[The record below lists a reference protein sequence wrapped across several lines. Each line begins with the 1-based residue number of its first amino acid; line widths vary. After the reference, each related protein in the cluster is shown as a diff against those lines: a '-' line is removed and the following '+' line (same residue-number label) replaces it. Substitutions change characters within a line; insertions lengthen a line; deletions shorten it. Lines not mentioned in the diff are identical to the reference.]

1 MERKKWTFS
10 DNCSHRLHNCKNNS
24 FHVVDQSGWEMIENG
39 NLFCNASKTTIFIV
53 KYSNLWLSCG
63 CRGIGCLNS
72 IIWLVEWGKII
83 VQYVRHALYIPV
95 PHRSAKHT
103 RGISDNRYESTAVW
117 SFLFYLINHLWH
129 SIWSIPHPYCAWTR
143 WNNREVVDSHVIL
156 NSDILTFT

>member
-1 MERKKWTFS
+1 MTF
-10 DNCSHRLHNCKNNS
+10 
-24 FHVVDQSGWEMIENG
+24 
-39 NLFCNASKTTIFIV
+39 
-53 KYSNLWLSCG
+53 LWLSWY
-63 CRGIGCLNS
+63 
-72 IIWLVEWGKII
+72 WLLELCNMNVEWGKII

-143 WNNREVVDSHVIL
+143 WNNREVVMTATLYWIVTFWHLLRKQKEDKPISVFKHDS
-156 NSDILTFT
+156 TFLCHLRLYWVWTLRFFARLFIIAVKT